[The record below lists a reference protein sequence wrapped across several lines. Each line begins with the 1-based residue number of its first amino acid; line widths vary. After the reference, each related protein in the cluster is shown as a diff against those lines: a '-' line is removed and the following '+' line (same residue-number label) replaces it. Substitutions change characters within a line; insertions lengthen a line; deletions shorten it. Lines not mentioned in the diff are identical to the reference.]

1 MKLYTSEK
9 AFLENGVEFGKDF
22 YLLTDHPLP
31 KDNLTKRATYDLH
44 RKYQKI
50 CPDYTTFI
58 IGKLSG
64 YGSYDRHIFSMS
76 SNVFN
81 EHDESSIDN
90 FDFLYQPDSAELF
103 PLMGKSFQQFESFS
117 FFLDEHE
124 YDFDSAIATYSSLKE
139 PELLTFVEFLQSE
152 TFHEEYKYY
161 EIRAY

>member
-9 AFLENGVEFGKDF
+9 ASLENGVEFGKDF

-44 RKYQKI
+44 RKYKKL
-50 CPDYTTFI
+50 CADYTTFT

-64 YGSYDRHIFSMS
+64 FGCYDLHIFSMS

-81 EHDESSIDN
+81 EHDEATIDN
-90 FDFLYQPDSAELF
+90 FGFLYEPDSAQLF
-103 PLMGKSFQQFESFS
+103 PLKGKSFQFFGSFS
-117 FFLDEHE
+117 FYFNDHE
-124 YDFDSAIATYSSLKE
+124 YEFDTAIATYSSLEE
-139 PELLTFVEFLQSE
+139 PHTHTFVGFLQSE

>member
-9 AFLENGVEFGKDF
+9 AFLKKGAELGKDF

-31 KDNLTKRATYDLH
+31 TDCLTKRATYDLH
-44 RKYQKI
+44 RKYKKV
-50 CPDYTTFI
+50 CADYTTFT

-64 YGSYDRHIFSMS
+64 FGCYDRHIFSMS

-81 EHDESSIDN
+81 EHNEAPIDN
-90 FDFLYQPDSAELF
+90 FGFLYEPDSAQLF
-103 PLMGKSFQQFESFS
+103 PLKGKSFQCFESFS
-117 FFLDEHE
+117 FHLRDHE
-124 YDFDSAIATYSSLKE
+124 YDFDTAIATYSSLEE
-139 PELLTFVEFLQSE
+139 PCTHTFVEFLQSE